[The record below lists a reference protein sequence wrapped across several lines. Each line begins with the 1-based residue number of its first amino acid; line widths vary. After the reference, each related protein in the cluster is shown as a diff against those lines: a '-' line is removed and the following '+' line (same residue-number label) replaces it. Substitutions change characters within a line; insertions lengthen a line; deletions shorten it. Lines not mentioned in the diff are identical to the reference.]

1 MRRRPEQQR
10 RSEIRPRRWC
20 WTALHAEFVRIA
32 PAEWCVRLLH
42 MQTCYKWPAAQ
53 VIARQNLRGL
63 RLKREREAKWP
74 DLGAAELSTSRRAEE
89 QDKLSRDAAHEPLT
103 TRALAARQI
112 SEILLRSCCFKT
124 AGLVARPHALRYML
138 RLKVRESWSEGPF
151 RIDLKKRLN
160 SSPSAP
166 QHKISTRLDF
176 NLTCTL

>member
-89 QDKLSRDAAHEPLT
+89 QDKLSRDAAHEAG
-103 TRALAARQI
+103 TRALAERRFR
-112 SEILLRSCCFKT
+112 RSCALVVSKRSALSQAEHATCFI
-124 AGLVARPHALRYML
+124 
-138 RLKVRESWSEGPF
+138 LKVRESWSEGPF

>member
-103 TRALAARQI
+103 TRALHEDFGDLA
-112 SEILLRSCCFKT
+112 LLLFQNGLSQAEHATCFI
-124 AGLVARPHALRYML
+124 
-138 RLKVRESWSEGPF
+138 LKVRESWSEGPF